1 MMVAV
6 IRPSGVTVD
15 ACGTPFA
22 VTVTV
27 EPGSVQAPRGHWAA
41 FVIASDEGSAIIN
54 VGGVVSTVQPQTE
67 VIGLPA
73 KSFKLTTAECGPSVN
88 GVAGCFHAIV
98 STVYPI
104 VPVVEYGA
112 TTFDSLVLS
121 TPSTSSFTEN
131 RSI

>member
-27 EPGSVQAPRGHWAA
+27 EPGS
-41 FVIASDEGSAIIN
+41 VIASDEGSAIIN